1 MTTGPEPQPRAIILV
16 GFMGA
21 GKTSV
26 GLALSHVLEWRF
38 QDLDL
43 RIEARE
49 RRSIPE
55 IFQQSGEAAF
65 RRAEHAALA
74 ELLAEM
80 SSSAIVAALGGGTF
94 VQPDNLAL
102 VARTAIPAI
111 FLDAPV
117 KELWS
122 RCQKGD
128 NSRPLMKSENQFR
141 QLYEA
146 RRPLYMEAG
155 LHVDTSGKDVDT
167 IAAEIASRLGLRW
180 GAEE

>member
-1 MTTGPEPQPRAIILV
+1 MTPPPRALILV

-26 GLALSHVLEWRF
+26 GLTLSHQLGWRF
-38 QDLDL
+38 QDLDA

-49 RRSIPE
+49 RLSITE
-55 IFQQSGEAAF
+55 LFREGEATF
-65 RRAEHAALA
+65 RRAEQAALA
-74 ELLAEM
+74 ELLTEM
-80 SSSAIVAALGGGTF
+80 SSSPTVAALGGGTF

-102 VARTAIPAI
+102 IEQLSVPTV

-122 RCQKGD
+122 RCQSGD
-128 NSRPLMKSENQFR
+128 NSRPLMKSQNQFR

-146 RRPLYMEAG
+146 RRALYMKAG
-155 LHVDTSGKDVDT
+155 LHVDTSGKDVNT
-167 IAAEIASRLGLRW
+167 IASAIASRLGLCH
-180 GAEE
+180 EPKE

>member
-1 MTTGPEPQPRAIILV
+1 MTYNSRAVILV

-26 GLALSHVLEWRF
+26 GLTLSHLLGWRF
-38 QDLDL
+38 QDLDS
-43 RIEARE
+43 RIETRE

-55 IFQQSGEAAF
+55 IFREGEVVF
-65 RRAEHAALA
+65 RRAEQAALA

-80 SSSAIVAALGGGTF
+80 SSLPTVAALGGGTF
-94 VQPDNLAL
+94 VQPDNIVLIAS
-102 VARTAIPAI
+102 TPIPTV

-122 RCQKGD
+122 RCQSGD
-128 NSRPLMKSENQFR
+128 NSRPLMKSQNQFR

-146 RRPLYMEAG
+146 RRPLYMKAG
-155 LHVDTSGKDVDT
+155 HHVNTSGKDIES
-167 IAAEIASRLGLRW
+167 IADEIAVRLGLRPEP
-180 GAEE
+180 EE

>member
-1 MTTGPEPQPRAIILV
+1 MADLRGLILV

-26 GLALSHVLEWRF
+26 GLTLSHRLGWRF
-38 QDLDL
+38 QDLDS

-49 RRSIPE
+49 RQTISE
-55 IFQQSGEAAF
+55 IFREGEATF
-65 RRAEHAALA
+65 RLAEQAALA
-74 ELLAEM
+74 ELLVEM
-80 SSSAIVAALGGGTF
+80 SSSPTVAALGGGTF
-94 VQPDNLAL
+94 VQPHNLAL
-102 VARTAIPAI
+102 VVSSSLPTV

-122 RCQKGD
+122 RCQSGG

-146 RRPLYMEAG
+146 RRPHYMKAG
-155 LHVDTSGKDVDT
+155 LLVDTSSKDTESIADE
-167 IAAEIASRLGLRW
+167 IAARLGLRP
-180 GAEE
+180 EPKE